1 MGRLFWKSF
10 IAFWLTLILAGV
22 AVGSAVWLHRQS
34 SLDEAAERLAPRI
47 SFWLDTT
54 ESLLVDGSPAAMRR
68 LLHRWDHRPDAAPV
82 LIIDASGRELMDRPL
97 PPPPELAALPEN
109 ARRTVTLADG
119 RRFEILINPNRLR
132 PDRRERPPPNPLI
145 PLVAGLIASL
155 AFSALLAWYVAKPIR
170 NLRRAFDAAANGR
183 LDTRVTPSMGGRRD
197 EIADLGQDFDRMAAQ
212 LQAQISAQRRL
223 LHDVSH
229 ELRSPLARMQAA
241 IGLGRQRPEA
251 QAETFDRLERESARL
266 DTLVGELL
274 TLSRLEAGTNGHTE
288 RLELVEMIAAICDDA
303 QFEARASGRDL
314 RFEGSGEAWSW
325 VQATPI
331 QRAYENVIRNAV
343 KFTAE
348 GSCVDVLARTEGAA
362 LVVEVADHGP
372 GVAAEDLPHIFEPFH
387 RGGGQSATPGFG
399 LGLAIAQRALA
410 AHGGRIEALP
420 RAGGGLTMRLQLPL
434 RDQPPEAASD
444 AS

>member
-10 IAFWLTLILAGV
+10 VAFWLTLIVAGV
-22 AVGSAVWLHRQS
+22 AVGTAVWLHRQS

-54 ESLLVDGSPAAMRR
+54 ESVLADGSPDAARR
-68 LLHRWDHRPDAAPV
+68 LLRRWDNRPDSSPV
-82 LIIDASGRELMDRPL
+82 LILDNDGRELLGRPL
-97 PPPPELAALPEN
+97 PPAHELLALPAS
-109 ARRTVTLADG
+109 ARRDVTLADG
-119 RRFEILINPNRLR
+119 RHFEILINPNRMR
-132 PDRRERPPPNPLI
+132 PNRHDREPPSPLPPLI
-145 PLVAGLIASL
+145 AGLIASL

-170 NLRRAFDAAANGR
+170 HLRRAFDAAARGQ

-212 LQAQISAQRRL
+212 LQAQINAQQRL

-241 IGLGRQRPEA
+241 IGLGRQNADRRE
-251 QAETFDRLERESARL
+251 ETFDRLEREAARL

-274 TLSRLEAGTNGHTE
+274 TLSRLEAGSNGHAE
-288 RLELVEMIAAICDDA
+288 HIELIEMIAAISDDA
-303 QFEARASGRDL
+303 RFEAQANGRDV
-314 RFEGSGEAWSW
+314 RFDGEGEAWSW
-325 VQATPI
+325 VLGTPI

-348 GSCVDVLARTEGAA
+348 GTT
-362 LVVEVADHGP
+362 VEVSAERSDGALIVEVSDRGP
-372 GVAAEDLPHIFEPFH
+372 GVAPDDLPHIFEPFH
-387 RGGGQSATPGFG
+387 RGNGKTSTPGFG

-410 AHGGRIEALP
+410 AHDGRIEAILRP
-420 RAGGGLTMRLQLPL
+420 GGGLTMRLTLPL
-434 RDQPPEAASD
+434 RAQAPDSSVAS
-444 AS
+444 

>member
-10 IAFWLTLILAGV
+10 VAFWLALIFAGV
-22 AVGSAVWLHRQS
+22 AVGTAVWLHRQS

-54 ESLLVDGSPAAMRR
+54 ESVLADGSPDAARR
-68 LLHRWDHRPDAAPV
+68 LLRRWDNRPDSSPV
-82 LIIDASGRELMDRPL
+82 LIMDSEGRELLGRPL
-97 PPPPELAALPEN
+97 PPAHELLALPDS
-109 ARRTVTLADG
+109 ARRDVTLADG
-119 RRFEILINPNRLR
+119 RRFEILINPNRMR
-132 PDRRERPPPNPLI
+132 PSRHDREPPSPLP
-145 PLVAGLIASL
+145 PLFAGLIASL

-170 NLRRAFDAAANGR
+170 HLRRAFDAAARGQ

-212 LQAQISAQRRL
+212 LQAQINAQQRL

-241 IGLGRQRPEA
+241 IGLGRQNADRRE
-251 QAETFDRLERESARL
+251 ETFDRLEREAARL

-274 TLSRLEAGTNGHTE
+274 TLSRLEAGSNGHAE
-288 RLELVEMIAAICDDA
+288 HIELIEMIAAISDDA
-303 QFEARASGRDL
+303 RFEAQANGRDV
-314 RFEGSGEAWSW
+314 RFDGEGEAWSW
-325 VQATPI
+325 VLGTPI

-348 GSCVDVLARTEGAA
+348 GST
-362 LVVEVADHGP
+362 VEVSTRRDNGTLIVEVSDRGP

-387 RGGGQSATPGFG
+387 RGNGETSTPGFG

-410 AHGGRIEALP
+410 AHNGHIEANTRP
-420 RAGGGLTMRLQLPL
+420 GGGLIMRLTLPL
-434 RDQPPEAASD
+434 RDQSPD
-444 AS
+444 